1 MQQRLAQLGFAIAL
15 EPIPNNFRRL
25 DPRALDDGYGPEADH
40 YGSNGSLRKTAS
52 SHTAGRSAHTSGNA
66 TAPSS
71 PFLQRPKKRQ
81 RLDSPLPNSR
91 DAMPPPQ
98 KPMSRMQSVTR
109 KIIPTLRKKFTG
121 GRSTPAPHV
130 DDSYG
135 RDVQMR
141 GNEHWEDTMNS
152 RTTTHQYH
160 HSESPYMSGALPV
173 EQATQATASHGSQL
187 LSSIGVESDKP
198 DFTFRASSPVRNI
211 KQDRNHQPV
220 QLPTEPSYIR
230 LMDGLTHDSGME
242 LGLKDPRQHDSSAYQ
257 YDSGQRQVNSHP
269 EHGRQHPRW
278 NDRVPSDPGHRFHLQ
293 VPNGSSFPV
302 GRLLEHPRDQSAD
315 VHVIRAYQ
323 EPLNPA
329 TPAARRQQQQS
340 HQMESVVSPFVD
352 NHYRQTPMYSKT
364 RIAEPQDSSNRSV
377 AYPSPRPRLVEI
389 ELAWREPRSLNGLSF
404 MDSPVNS
411 RNRPIHY
418 NHDQRA
424 PEQQYPSQRYQSRN
438 LDSRGFITR
447 PETGK
452 SPFFRGSAYESP
464 PERPSYLRQQQV
476 QAKPANSFAYFNRS
490 SRPRSGQVPAS
501 MPSIVSGRSPVRS
514 QPQWQALQR
523 MGVRSSRHEFS
534 SNAGSTFD
542 HSSRNV
548 YSSAGRRRVRR

>member
-1 MQQRLAQLGFAIAL
+1 MEQRLAQLGFAIAL

-25 DPRALDDGYGPEADH
+25 DPRVLDDDYGPEGNY
-40 YGSNGSLRKTAS
+40 YGSNASLRKTAS

-71 PFLQRPKKRQ
+71 PFMQRPMKRQ
-81 RLDSPLPNSR
+81 RLDSPLPSSR

-109 KIIPTLRKKFTG
+109 KIIPTLRKKLTG
-121 GRSTPAPHV
+121 GRSTPAPYV

-141 GNEHWEDTMNS
+141 GNEQWGDTMNS

-173 EQATQATASHGSQL
+173 EQPPQATASHGSQL
-187 LSSIGVESDKP
+187 LSSIGLESDKP
-198 DFTFRASSPVRNI
+198 DFTLRASSPVRTI
-211 KQDRNHQPV
+211 KQSRSHQPV

-230 LMDGLTHDSGME
+230 LMDGLTHDSGIE
-242 LGLKDPRQHDSSAYQ
+242 LGLKDPRQHDSGAYQ
-257 YDSGQRQVNSHP
+257 YDSGQRQVKSHQ
-269 EHGRQHPRW
+269 EHGREDQRW
-278 NDRVPSDPGHRFHLQ
+278 DDRVPCNPGSRIHPQ
-293 VPNGSSFPV
+293 VPNGSSLPV
-302 GRLLEHPRDQSAD
+302 SRLLEYPRDQSAD
-315 VHVIRAYQ
+315 VHVSRAYQ

-329 TPAARRQQQQS
+329 TPAPRRQQQQS
-340 HQMESVVSPFVD
+340 HQMESVVSPFID
-352 NHYRQTPMYSKT
+352 NYYRQTPVYSES

-377 AYPSPRPRLVEI
+377 AYPSPRPQLVEI
-389 ELAWREPRSLNGLSF
+389 EPAWREPRSLNGLSF

-411 RNRPIHY
+411 RNRPILY

-424 PEQQYPSQRYQSRN
+424 AEQRPPSHHYQSRN

-452 SPFFRGSAYESP
+452 SPFFRDSAYGP
-464 PERPSYLRQQQV
+464 PRERPSYSRQQQV
-476 QAKPANSFAYFNRS
+476 RAKPANSFPSFNRS
-490 SRPRSGQVPAS
+490 SYSRSGQVPAS
-501 MPSIVSGRSPVRS
+501 MPSIVSGRSPVRT
-514 QPQWQALQR
+514 QLQWQALQR

-534 SNAGSTFD
+534 SHAGSTLNN
-542 HSSRNV
+542 SSRDV